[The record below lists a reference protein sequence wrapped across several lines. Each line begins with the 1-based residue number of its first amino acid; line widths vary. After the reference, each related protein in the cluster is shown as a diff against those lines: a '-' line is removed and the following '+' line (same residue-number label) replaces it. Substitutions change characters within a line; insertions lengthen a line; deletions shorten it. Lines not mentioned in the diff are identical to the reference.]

1 MLKHNFLT
9 YIVIIVGG
17 VDRVKRMKA
26 MELNLGL
33 QTQAVIMLYK
43 PWQDA
48 YFSEYNATH
57 LWQAVGG
64 MHLANHL
71 YQLAMPQRRYNT
83 SAQHSLPWPLLK
95 YLLKA
100 RPGSHTH
107 FEEVS
112 HI

>member
-43 PWQDA
+43 P
-48 YFSEYNATH
+48 
-57 LWQAVGG
+57 
-64 MHLANHL
+64 
-71 YQLAMPQRRYNT
+71 
-83 SAQHSLPWPLLK
+83 
-95 YLLKA
+95 
-100 RPGSHTH
+100 
-107 FEEVS
+107 
-112 HI
+112 